1 MINAVVI
8 DDEEKSRKVLI
19 RLINEITEDVK
30 IIGEAASVNE
40 GFSVINQLNPDLI
53 FLDIEMLD
61 GTGFNL
67 LEKFSAIKFDIIFT
81 TAYDQYAIRAFKY
94 SALDYLLKPINI
106 DELENAISRV
116 KKDETSAN
124 DKYALIENLLQNM
137 TLNSKPQRIA
147 IKGAT
152 SIDYIN
158 INEILYCSTDMYLTE
173 FCMLNDSKVHSIKTL
188 KDYEELLDEDT
199 FFRVSKSHLINSN
212 FVASYKKDTSI
223 VKMSNNFEIE
233 VTRRRKREF
242 IEFMDKKLMNYL

>member
-1 MINAVVI
+1 MINAVII
-8 DDEEKSRKVLI
+8 DDEEKSRKILI
-19 RLINEITEDVK
+19 RLINEITDDVK
-30 IIGEAASVNE
+30 IVGEAGSVND

-67 LEKFSAIKFDIIFT
+67 LEKFAEIKFDIIFT
-81 TAYDQYAIRAFKY
+81 TAYDQYAILAFKY

-116 KKDETSAN
+116 KKDETSVH

-137 TLNSKPQRIA
+137 TLNSTPQRIA
-147 IKGAT
+147 IKGAN

-158 INEILYCSTDMYLTE
+158 INEILYCTTDLYLTE
-173 FCMLNDSKVHSIKTL
+173 FNMLNGSKVYSIKTL

-199 FFRVSKSHLINSN
+199 FFRISKSHLINSN

-233 VTRRRKREF
+233 ITRRRKREF
-242 IEFMDKKLMNYL
+242 IEFMDKKLMN

>member
-19 RLINEITEDVK
+19 RLVNEITNDVK
-30 IIGEAASVNE
+30 IVGEAGSVND
-40 GFSVINQLNPDLI
+40 GFIVINQLHPDLI

-67 LEKFSAIKFDIIFT
+67 LEKFEEIRFDIIFT
-81 TAYDQYAIRAFKY
+81 TAYDQYAILAFKY

-116 KKDETSAN
+116 KKDETSTH

-147 IKGAT
+147 IKGAN
-152 SIDYIN
+152 SIDYVN
-158 INEILYCSTDMYLTE
+158 INEILYCTTDLYLTE
-173 FCMLNDSKVHSIKTL
+173 FNMLNGSKVYSIKTL
-188 KDYEELLDEDT
+188 KDYEELLDENT
-199 FFRVSKSHLINSN
+199 FFRISKSHLINSN

-223 VKMSNNFEIE
+223 VKMSNNLEIE
-233 VTRRRKREF
+233 ITRRRKREF
-242 IEFMDKKLMNYL
+242 IEFMDKRLI

>member
-30 IIGEAASVNE
+30 IIGEAGSVND
-40 GFSVINQLNPDLI
+40 GYSVINQLNPDLI

-67 LEKFSAIKFDIIFT
+67 LEKFAAIKFDIIFT
-81 TAYDQYAIRAFKY
+81 TAYDQYAIQAFKY

-116 KKDETSAN
+116 KKDETSTN
-124 DKYALIENLLQNM
+124 DKYALIENLLQNI
-137 TLNSKPQRIA
+137 TSSKPKRIA
-147 IKGAT
+147 IKGAI
-152 SIDYIN
+152 SIDYIS

-173 FCMLNDSKVHSIKTL
+173 FCMLNGSKVHSIKTL
-188 KDYEELLDEDT
+188 KDYEELLDEDI

>member
-8 DDEEKSRKVLI
+8 DDEEQSRKVLI
-19 RLINEITEDVK
+19 RLINEITDDVK
-30 IIGEAASVNE
+30 IIGEAGSVKD

-67 LEKFSAIKFDIIFT
+67 LEKFATIKFDIIFT
-81 TAYDQYAIRAFKY
+81 TAYDQYAILAFKY
-94 SALDYLLKPINI
+94 SALDYLLKPINV

-116 KKDETSAN
+116 KKDETSVN
-124 DKYALIENLLQNM
+124 DKYALVENLLQNM
-137 TLNSKPQRIA
+137 ALNSKPQRIA

-152 SIDYIN
+152 SIDYIS
-158 INEILYCSTDMYLTE
+158 INEIIYCSTDTYLTE
-173 FCMLNDSKVHSIKTL
+173 FYMLNGSMIHSIKTL

-199 FFRVSKSHLINSN
+199 FFRVSKSHLVNSN

-242 IEFMDKKLMNYL
+242 IEFMDKKLMNY

>member
-19 RLINEITEDVK
+19 RLIHEITDDVK
-30 IIGEAASVNE
+30 IVGEAGSVND
-40 GFSVINQLNPDLI
+40 GFIVVNQLNPDLI

-61 GTGFNL
+61 GTGFDL
-67 LEKFSAIKFDIIFT
+67 LEKFAETKFDIIFT
-81 TAYDQYAIRAFKY
+81 TAYDQYAILAFKY
-94 SALDYLLKPINI
+94 SAIDYLLKPINI
-106 DELENAISRV
+106 DELENAIYRV
-116 KKDETSAN
+116 KKDETSTH

-147 IKGAT
+147 IKGAN
-152 SIDYIN
+152 SIDYVN
-158 INEILYCSTDMYLTE
+158 INEILYCTTDLYLTE
-173 FCMLNDSKVHSIKTL
+173 FNMLNGSKVYSIKTL

-199 FFRVSKSHLINSN
+199 FFRISKSHLINSN

-233 VTRRRKREF
+233 ITRRRKREF
-242 IEFMDKKLMNYL
+242 IEFMDKRLI